1 MGKKRKGEQK
11 KQKVTKADLLEAD
24 RRAAEQGTGETDRVK
39 RIREY
44 RSEPA
49 KRRSVD
55 NDILFELPSGKAM
68 TAVLA
73 VGLVLYVVSCV
84 LSMLGAADIQSV
96 PRYAS
101 YALFVVSFV
110 LFVFARTKA
119 KRLTAER
126 RASEE

>member
-1 MGKKRKGEQK
+1 MGKKRKGRQR

-24 RRAAEQGTGETDRVK
+24 RRAAEQGK

-44 RSEPA
+44 LSEPA